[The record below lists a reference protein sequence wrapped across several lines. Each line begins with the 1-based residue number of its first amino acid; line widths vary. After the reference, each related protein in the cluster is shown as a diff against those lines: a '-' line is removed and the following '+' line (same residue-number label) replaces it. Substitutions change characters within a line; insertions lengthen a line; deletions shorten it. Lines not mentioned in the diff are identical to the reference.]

1 MAGKPLVT
9 DDKQISAAFPFES
22 KFIEVE
28 GSKIHY
34 VEEGTGDPILFLH
47 GNPTSSYLWRNII
60 PYAAKVG
67 RAIAPDLIGMGK
79 SDKPDIEYRF
89 FDHVPY
95 IEGFIEQLGLQNI
108 TLVIHDW
115 GSGLG
120 FHYASRH
127 EDNIKGVAFM
137 EAILPMRWDMF
148 PEQGRDMFKSFR
160 TKDVGEDLLI
170 NKNVFV
176 ENVLPGFVVRTLTD
190 EEMDHYRE
198 PYKDEAARKPVW
210 RWPTE
215 LPIDGEPADVWE
227 AAVAYQEW
235 LQRTEV
241 PKILFHATPGAL
253 VTAAVVESFRS
264 TLKNLKTV
272 DIGSGAH
279 FVQEDNPHKIG
290 EELAKWYQGL

>member
-1 MAGKPLVT
+1 MA
-9 DDKQISAAFPFES
+9 DDKEISAAFPFES
-22 KFIEVE
+22 KFIEVK
-28 GSKIHY
+28 GSKMHY

-60 PYAAKVG
+60 PYAAEVG

-127 EDNIKGVAFM
+127 EGNVKGVAFM
-137 EAILPMRWDMF
+137 EAILPVPSWDAF
-148 PEQGRDMFKSFR
+148 PEMGRDMFKSFR

-170 NKNVFV
+170 NQNMFV
-176 ENVLPGFVVRTLTD
+176 EQVLPMSVVRKLTD
-190 EEMDHYRE
+190 EEMNRYRE
-198 PYKDEAARKPVW
+198 PYVDPPTRKPVW
-210 RWPTE
+210 RWPNE
-215 LPIDGEPADVWE
+215 LPVEGEPADVWE
-227 AAVAYQEW
+227 AAMAYQEW

-253 VTAAVVESFRS
+253 MSAALVKSLKS

-272 DIGSGAH
+272 DIGPGVH

-290 EELAKWYQGL
+290 EAIAEWYRGL

>member
-137 EAILPMRWDMF
+137 EAILPMRWDTF

-210 RWPTE
+210 RWPNE